1 MQKNTNQQFFIDS
14 QGRLF
19 ENEIAHHIYN
29 LIFELMANIHGQ
41 TELLIN
47 LIQTFQ
53 FIDFQSLDIKE
64 RKRLESIES
73 WSKDI
78 LENVNKF
85 HLDKIRKFTPKFA
98 NEVYSTIE
106 LKEEFDRIVNF
117 MLTKME
123 LEESIER
130 EIAAGI
136 K

>member
-1 MQKNTNQQFFIDS
+1 MNNTNQQFIADS

-19 ENEIAHHIYN
+19 ENEIAHHIFN
-29 LIFELMANIHGQ
+29 LIFELTNNINGQ
-41 TELLIN
+41 VELLIH
-47 LIQTFQ
+47 LLQTFQ
-53 FIDFQSLDIKE
+53 FIDFKSLEFKE
-64 RKRLESIES
+64 KKRLEAIEA

-98 NEVYSTIE
+98 NEIYSTSE

-123 LEESIER
+123 IEESI
-130 EIAAGI
+130 I
-136 K
+136 KQITIKTE